1 MDTAR
6 ALSRGTISTC
16 PLPHTSVL
24 RYTSPPALLGE
35 EAQCPK
41 AQQQQGRASSAPFCP
56 QPSLIPLGW
65 DSTHTPPPALARAQT
80 QLEVSKPD
88 LGDTRA
94 TPALGSQ
101 TAARHRYTGEASS
114 SGFGPSANRGRPGR
128 PNHELPKGAP
138 DPAARLKALSCRK
151 EQHQTLE
158 TASLPCLGLAA
169 RDEEAGRRWS
179 RSAK

>member
-1 MDTAR
+1 M
-6 ALSRGTISTC
+6 
-16 PLPHTSVL
+16 
-24 RYTSPPALLGE
+24 
-35 EAQCPK
+35 
-41 AQQQQGRASSAPFCP
+41 APFPLVPCP
-56 QPSLIPLGW
+56 THQFYATHHHQLYSGRRHRAPKPSSSRAEPPVLPSAHSPASFLWGGTA
-65 DSTHTPPPALARAQT
+65 STHLLQLWHEQT
-80 QLEVSKPD
+80 QSGVSKPD

-101 TAARHRYTGEASS
+101 TAAWHRYTGEASS
-114 SGFGPSANRGRPGR
+114 SGFGPSANRGRPGW

-138 DPAARLKALSCRK
+138 DPAARFKALSCRK